1 MEGVRV
7 HGGNGK
13 LDQLGWSAKRLKSL
27 GRNPLFSRLPSR
39 HMHLLSVT
47 FNLMFND
54 GGKGWSWT
62 ERVVS
67 SQYACTYF

>member
-27 GRNPLFSRLPSR
+27 GGNSLFSSYLPD
-39 HMHLLSVT
+39 T
-47 FNLMFND
+47 FVIRWLR
-54 GGKGWSWT
+54 SY
-62 ERVVS
+62 V
-67 SQYACTYF
+67 

>member
-1 MEGVRV
+1 MVVKENLISWVGQQNV
-7 HGGNGK
+7 
-13 LDQLGWSAKRLKSL
+13 LSL
-27 GRNPLFSRLPSR
+27 LVEILCSLVTFQTHS
-39 HMHLLSVT
+39 LSVDYD
-47 FNLMFND
+47 LMFND